1 MRREEV
7 GDGRIFAR
15 GSQLALGA
23 SAVALGRSAI
33 LNADWPSRVVERGEE
48 PRRTPTTAAFLRAS
62 GLGEAF
68 VNYLAA
74 RPGFMA

>member
-1 MRREEV
+1 
-7 GDGRIFAR
+7 
-15 GSQLALGA
+15 
-23 SAVALGRSAI
+23 VAA
-33 LNADWPSRVVERGEE
+33 AGEE
-48 PRRTPTTAAFLRAS
+48 PRRTPTTAAYLRAS